1 MPLAGYQPEQRTI
14 ELARGNS
21 FQVKGLSLNDIA
33 VLIREHFPDLDA
45 IAVLID
51 HGIEQVSRDQVQSF
65 ATMLVSQ
72 APGLVANMISL
83 AAGEGDASD
92 AEKLPAPVQVRALV
106 EIGELTFA
114 EVGGIKKGWEM
125 IATLL
130 KNQTVK
136 DKLTKTLKRTG

>member
-1 MPLAGYQPEQRTI
+1 MPLAGFQPEQRTI
-14 ELARGNS
+14 ALARGNS

-45 IAVLID
+45 ITVLFE
-51 HGIEQVSRDQVQSF
+51 HGIEQVSRDQVESF
-65 ATMLVSQ
+65 AMMLVSH
-72 APGLVANMISL
+72 APGLVANMIAL

-92 AEKLPAPVQVRALV
+92 AEKLPAPIQVRTLV
-106 EIGELTFA
+106 EIGELTFM